1 MKIVKPNGAVMNVV
15 DTTPVVICRNVV
27 NGKANRKVYPALT
40 PSENVNGVIFT
51 SNAMFSRA
59 FVGNISSDTVKEML
73 SELAEKNCV
82 DLTKYNLKPILTYKQ
97 LQLET
102 EPCYLVST
110 PQVFGEDADNLDSKL
125 DYLTNRRVLP
135 FGPMCGIQND
145 VFVEDEEDEE

>member
-27 NGKANRKVYPALT
+27 NGKPRRKVYPALT
-40 PSENVNGVIFT
+40 PSEDVNGVIFM
-51 SNAMFSRA
+51 SNAMFSRV
-59 FVGNISSDTVKEML
+59 FVGNISSDTVKEIL
-73 SELAEKNCV
+73 SELAVKDCV
-82 DLTKYNLKPILTYKQ
+82 DLTKYNLKPVLTYKQ

-110 PQVFGEDADNLDSKL
+110 PQVFGEDADSLDSRL
-125 DYLTNRRVLP
+125 DYLTNNQVSP

-145 VFVEDEEDEE
+145 AFVVDEEDEE